1 MHAVQSF
8 RPWKWQRTVTLGKAL
23 RGCSVPFSADPGT
36 MPGMAARGRRNQDR
50 RGAVSAPLL
59 LAAIVLGGLLPCRFA
74 AAIDGPMGVE
84 RVATQFSPQ
93 YQSKTAKSDTQ
104 TRWVQV
110 DLGRRR
116 KIDAVKL
123 LPMTIPWSGDAKG
136 FPARFKI
143 EVSDDPAFQT
153 AILTTDRRGEDY
165 PDPKDAVGIFP
176 SGGAEGR
183 YVRLT
188 ATRLRQKCLA
198 LTKLEVISEGR
209 DVAVG
214 CPAADSE
221 SGNLGVCVL
230 TRPARPQ
237 GEGVVTDNPG
247 NVIPREQWQP
257 VRYAAETPLGGV
269 RLDEGLFK
277 RTMENNIRYLLDSFT
292 SDEMLHAFRQ
302 RAGRPMPPLSRPLDR
317 FWFGELPGSAAG
329 RFLMG
334 AGNTLRWMDNAELR
348 RRMDEIVDGIAD
360 CRRPDGYIMAYNE
373 DTIFTGERAAYTR
386 AWVTHGLIDAGLGGN
401 AKVWSLLR
409 GYYDWYDRCPYLPEV
424 MRRGHQGIQ
433 GMIANTRMYFTPV
446 GRPEDLQVVQRYF
459 QENYWLDQMAA
470 REDRAIWLYPYD
482 RPHCYLLTSI
492 EPYLDLYRATGA
504 KKYLDAVLGAWQLYH
519 DKWEHVGSSIAIC
532 EDTTPYPPKSYCL
545 HRNTGE
551 LCGNV
556 FWAKLSQRLHLLYPE
571 EEKYVNEIEKSI
583 YNVGIANQVGGKGIR
598 YTARLVGH
606 KDPQLQHPHCVNT
619 CCEGQ
624 GTRLFGSLPEYLYSV
639 AQDGLYV
646 DLFAASTIEWE
657 QAGQRLKLTTATQFP
672 FAPQVRMTLSIARA
686 TRTKIHVRIPAWA
699 AADTPVSV
707 NDQLQVAGKPGTYV
721 TLDRSWL
728 NGDTIALTLPM
739 SFTLT
744 RYEGVDRDPGHERYA
759 LQYGPILMALH
770 GPADAQAEPSL
781 AIEPEGLIQALAPVA
796 GKPLHFAVRGA
807 ASCEYLPYWEVG
819 DEAFS
824 AFPVVEK

>member
-1 MHAVQSF
+1 MSAVRSCKS
-8 RPWKWQRTVTLGKAL
+8 WKWHLAVAL
-23 RGCSVPFSADPGT
+23 
-36 MPGMAARGRRNQDR
+36 
-50 RGAVSAPLL
+50 
-59 LAAIVLGGLLPCRFA
+59 IVLGGLVPCRFA
-74 AAIDGPMGVE
+74 VAIDGPMGVE
-84 RVATQFSPQ
+84 RVAPQFSPQ
-93 YQSKTAKSDTQ
+93 YQSKPAKSDGES
-104 TRWVQV
+104 RWVQV
-110 DLGRRR
+110 DLGQTR

-123 LPMTIPWSGDAKG
+123 LPMTIPWSGDSEG
-136 FPARFKI
+136 FPVRFKI
-143 EVSDDPAFQT
+143 EVSDDPGFKT
-153 AILTTDRRGEDY
+153 AILTTDRLGADY

-176 SGGAEGR
+176 SGGTKGR

-188 ATRLRQKCLA
+188 ATRLRQKHLA
-198 LTKLEVISEGR
+198 LAKLEVISEGR

-221 SGNLGVCVL
+221 SGNLGVTVL

-247 NVIPREQWQP
+247 NVIPVEQWQP
-257 VRYAAETPLGGV
+257 VRYAAETPLHGV
-269 RLDEGLFK
+269 RLQDGLFQQ
-277 RTMENNIRYLLDSFT
+277 TMENNVRYLLDSFT
-292 SDEMLHAFRQ
+292 ADEMLQAFRQ
-302 RAGRPMPPLSRPLDR
+302 RAGRPMPPLSRPLDP

-348 RRMDEIVDGIAD
+348 RRLDEIVDGIAD

-386 AWVTHGLIDAGLGGN
+386 AWVTHGLIEAGLAGN
-401 AKVWSLLR
+401 AKAWSLLR
-409 GYYDWYDRCPYLPEV
+409 GYYDWYDHCPYLPEV

-433 GMIANTRMYFTPV
+433 GMIANARMYFTPV
-446 GRPEDLQVVQRYF
+446 GRPEDLQVIQRYF
-459 QENYWLDQMAA
+459 QENYWLDQMAG

-504 KKYLDAVLGAWQLYH
+504 KKYRDAVLGAWQLYH
-519 DKWEHVGSSIAIC
+519 DKWEHVGGSIAIC

-551 LCGNV
+551 LCGSV
-556 FWAKLSQRLHLLYPE
+556 FWAKLSQRLHLLFPE

-583 YNVGIANQVGGKGIR
+583 YNVAIANQRGGKGIR

-606 KDPQLQHPHCVNT
+606 KDSPSQQPHCNNT

-624 GTRLFGSLPEYLYSV
+624 GTRLFGSLPEYIYSV
-639 AQDGLYV
+639 AKDGLYV

-657 QAGQRLKLTTATQFP
+657 QAGERLKLTTATQFP
-672 FAPQVRMTLSIARA
+672 FAPQVRMTLSTARA
-686 TRTKIHVRIPAWA
+686 TRSKIRVRIPAWA

-707 NDQLQVAGKPGTYV
+707 NGQPLATGKPGTYV
-721 TLDRSWL
+721 TLDRRWL
-728 NGDTIALTLPM
+728 PGDTIALGLPM
-739 SFTLT
+739 GFTLT
-744 RYEGVDRDPGHERYA
+744 RYEGAERDRGHERYA

-770 GPADAQAEPSL
+770 NPADAQREPSL
-781 AIEPEGLIQALAPVA
+781 AIQPEGLIQGLAPVA
-796 GKPLHFAVRGA
+796 GKPLHFTVRGA
-807 ASCEYLPYWEVG
+807 PSYEYLPYWEVE

-824 AFPVVEK
+824 AYPFLGK

>member
-1 MHAVQSF
+1 MVAHGTRNRDSHI
-8 RPWKWQRTVTLGKAL
+8 AL
-23 RGCSVPFSADPGT
+23 SS
-36 MPGMAARGRRNQDR
+36 
-50 RGAVSAPLL
+50 PLL
-59 LAAIVLGGLLPCRFA
+59 IAGIVLAALLPCRFA
-74 AAIDGPMGVE
+74 VAIDGPMGVE
-84 RVATQFSPQ
+84 RVAPQFSPQ
-93 YQSKTAKSDTQ
+93 YQSRPAKNDAQ

-110 DLGRRR
+110 DLGQRR

-123 LPMTIPWSGDAKG
+123 LPMTIPWSGDSKG

-143 EVSDDPAFQT
+143 EVSDDPAFKT
-153 AILTTDRRGEDY
+153 AILTTDRLGEDY

-188 ATRLRQKCLA
+188 ATHLRQKCLA
-198 LTKLEVISEGR
+198 LTKLEVISKGR

-221 SGNLGVCVL
+221 TGNLGLTVL

-237 GEGVVTDNPG
+237 GDGVVTDNPG
-247 NVIPREQWQP
+247 NVIPLEQWHP

-269 RLDEGLFK
+269 RLGDGLFK
-277 RTMENNIRYLLDSFT
+277 HTMENNIRYLLDSFT
-292 SDEMLHAFRQ
+292 DDEMLQAFRQ

-348 RRMDEIVDGIAD
+348 RRLEEIVDGIAD

-373 DTIFTGERAAYTR
+373 ETIFTGERAAYTR
-386 AWVTHGLIDAGLGGN
+386 AWVTHGLIDAGLAGN
-401 AKVWSLLR
+401 TKVWSLLR
-409 GYYDWYDRCPYLPEV
+409 GYYDWFDHCPYLPEV

-433 GMIANTRMYFTPV
+433 GMIANSRMYFTPV
-446 GRPEDLQVVQRYF
+446 GRPEDLQVIQRYF

-470 REDRAIWLYPYD
+470 RDDRAIWLYPYD

-556 FWAKLSQRLHLLYPE
+556 FWVKLSQRLHLLFPE

-606 KDPQLQHPHCVNT
+606 KDPQSQHPHCVNT

-624 GTRLFGSLPEYLYSV
+624 GTRLFGSLPEYLYCV
-639 AQDGLYV
+639 AKDGLYV

-672 FAPQVRMTLSIARA
+672 FASQVRMTLSVARA
-686 TRTKIHVRIPAWA
+686 TPLKIRVRIPAWVA
-699 AADTPVSV
+699 KDTPVSV
-707 NDQLQVAGKPGTYV
+707 NDQPLATGKPGTYV
-721 TLDRSWL
+721 TLDRSWQD
-728 NGDTIALTLPM
+728 GDRIALTLPM
-739 SFTLT
+739 GFTLT
-744 RYEGVDRDPGHERYA
+744 RYEGVDRDLRHERYA
-759 LQYGPILMALH
+759 LQYGPILMALRDS
-770 GPADAQAEPSL
+770 ADAKLEPAL
-781 AIEPEGLIQALAPVA
+781 AMPPDGLIPALAPIA
-796 GKPLHFAVRGA
+796 AKPLHFAVRGA
-807 ASCEYLPYWEVG
+807 PSCEYLPYWEVG

-824 AFPVVEK
+824 AYPVIGK